1 MGDGR
6 IMIIGFYR
14 WMAGLFVALAI
25 GMAAVGGWMA
35 VGVMLFLA
43 LCCLTLAQLYARPP
57 PP

>member
-1 MGDGR
+1 
-6 IMIIGFYR
+6 MIIGFYR

-43 LCCLTLAQLYARPP
+43 LCCIALAQLYARYPFH
-57 PP
+57 